1 MNPLNISI
9 AIITACVIVVTAFT
23 DQGINLISSN
33 SEINSFKNSIEKTPD
48 LENIDR
54 QIARPATTEIKQASQ
69 KSSSSTHLSA
79 IDRIRNLT
87 NKTELQKQ
95 LVIEYDNFKRYPAE
109 NRAIENS
116 QQDPITQR
124 YSSDERTTL
133 NDDKS
138 IGLTIW
144 SDEKYYLENDIVTV
158 NAYIENFEGIKQATI
173 FNSIFYYDQNQ
184 SLGNLEFSDQD
195 DDGVYQA
202 TIKLN
207 QSNTLNKGAG
217 IYKVWIQDIN
227 NKITDSI
234 TFTLSQPDIQ
244 LTGNYRESINTNGD
258 LIIDAEVEIKAN
270 SNFYIQASL
279 YSSTQIPIGITEFS
293 QQLTQGTHWIP
304 LSFSGLMIQDSN
316 ESGPYV
322 LKQASVAKVTMPMQR
337 APLVE
342 PNFITESY
350 ALSEFIR

>member
-1 MNPLNISI
+1 MNPLNTSI
-9 AIITACVIVVTAFT
+9 AIITACVIVVMALT
-23 DQGINLISSN
+23 DQGVNLISSN
-33 SEINSFKNSIEKTPD
+33 SELNSYKKSTNNLSD
-48 LENIDR
+48 LDNTNNK
-54 QIARPATTEIKQASQ
+54 IATPATTEIKQSSK
-69 KSSSSTHLSA
+69 KSSNSANLSA

-87 NKTELQKQ
+87 NKTDLQKK
-95 LVIEYDNFKRYPAE
+95 LVIEYDNFKRYPAQ
-109 NRAIENS
+109 NRAIESS

-138 IGLTIW
+138 MGLTIW
-144 SDEKYYLENDIVTV
+144 SDEKYYLENDTVTV
-158 NAYIENFEGIKQATI
+158 NAYIENAEGIKQATI
-173 FNSIFYYDQNQ
+173 FNSVFYYEQNQ
-184 SLGNLEFSDQD
+184 SLGDLEFSDQD

-342 PNFITESY
+342 PNFITQSY